1 MVKSM
6 ADCVEIVLRFRELY
20 STKFF
25 TKKISPQYCRNYKLS
40 FIKLRKK
47 FLCIQKKNN
56 YQN

>member
-25 TKKISPQYCRNYKLS
+25 TKKISPQYCRDYKFS
-40 FIKLRKK
+40 FIKLGKK
-47 FLCIQKKNN
+47 FLCTKKKK
-56 YQN
+56 

>member
-25 TKKISPQYCRNYKLS
+25 TKKISPQCYRDYKFSYIKLS
-40 FIKLRKK
+40 KK
-47 FLCIQKKNN
+47 FLCIQKKK
-56 YQN
+56 